1 MSVNAWIHEI
11 SGVGTDNP
19 LVLLVDTAAVVTSN
33 DVNAQSAEITYD
45 TTAAETPTASDDDT
59 DDTATLRSRLLSTC
73 EQVMAQAAICDDS
86 TALQQ
91 AVEHM
96 QTAEATLRTTANDEL
111 HFISTKKKRQATVTK
126 AQKPSADKVNAVK
139 RALMTVSNNTTYSA
153 CTDILSTGGT
163 YDAALYCVNTE
174 EVMTS

>member
-1 MSVNAWIHEI
+1 MSVNAWIQEI

-33 DVNAQSAEITYD
+33 DVNAQPAEITYD

-59 DDTATLRSRLLSTC
+59 DVATLRSRLLSTC

-86 TALQQ
+86 TASQQ

-96 QTAEATLRTTANDEL
+96 QTAEATLRTTVNDEL
-111 HFISTKKKRQATVTK
+111 HFISTKKKRRATVTK

-153 CTDILSTGGT
+153 CTDILSIGGT